1 LSTDSNSRLARLV
14 PLLDHW
20 PGLAKVVKH

>member
-14 PLLDHW
+14 PLLDHG
-20 PGLAKVVKH
+20 PGLAQVVKH